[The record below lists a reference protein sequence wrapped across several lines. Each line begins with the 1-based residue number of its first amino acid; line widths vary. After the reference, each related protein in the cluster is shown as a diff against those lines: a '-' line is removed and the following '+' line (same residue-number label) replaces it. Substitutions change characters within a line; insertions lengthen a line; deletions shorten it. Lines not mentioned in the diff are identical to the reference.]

1 MGLPGVSRSNP
12 AAVAGGA
19 SRAPGGPPA
28 HLETVI
34 RCRPASFVVQDGDG
48 RTAVVISNAVIRIE
62 GDPDTE
68 PGR

>member
-1 MGLPGVSRSNP
+1 MADAQKTADDDPDFIQISDVESVRVP
-12 AAVAGGA
+12 VA
-19 SRAPGGPPA
+19 P

-48 RTAVVISNAVIRIE
+48 RTAVVIRNAVIRI
-62 GDPDTE
+62 DDTE